1 MRNRL
6 SFEKSPYLLQ
16 HKENPVDWYPWCE
29 EAFEKAALEGKPVF
43 LSIGYSTCHWCH
55 VMAHESFEDEEVAAI
70 LNRGYVSIKLDREER
85 PDIDAVYMSACQ
97 AMTGSGGWPLTII
110 MTPGQKPFFAGT
122 YFPKKS
128 CYGNPGLVDI
138 LNEILRLW
146 HYHKDVLIQNSEQ
159 LTAAIQPKQTGK
171 ITSPQKELL
180 KKAYRFLQKQF
191 DPKWGGFG
199 HAPKFPSPH
208 NLLFLMQYWQKEAQP
223 LALSM
228 AETTLQAMAN
238 GGIHDQIGGGFS
250 RYSTDN
256 MWLIPHFE
264 KMLYDNA
271 LLIWSYLKAYQ
282 ITGTPNYS
290 SIASRTADYILRELT
305 DEQGGFYCG
314 QDADSDG
321 TEGSYYAFTPMEICS
336 ILGELDGTIFC
347 RQYGIS
353 ETGNFEGNS
362 IPNRIGLTGHEWS
375 HKDQWLKKLYD
386 YRLKRATLHKDR
398 KILLS
403 WNSWAIIALAKAG
416 AILENNHYLDAA
428 KKAQHFIQR
437 VLTDKHQRLYVRFCD
452 GEAACMGNLED
463 YAVYALA
470 LLELYEIT
478 FQTEYLA
485 EAILR
490 AEQILRFFKDP
501 EAGGYYM
508 NASDA
513 KQLISRPKEL
523 YDGALPSGNSVTA
536 MVFQKLSFLTGAH
549 KWQKA
554 AREQLEYC
562 ASQIYDAPS
571 SSTFALLAMAN
582 ALYPHKELLCVCREG
597 VPEDLKSNQA
607 LMLYHEISILV
618 KTAEN
623 AANLA
628 ELAPF
633 TAAYPI
639 PSKGCLYYLCEQNA
653 CKPPVNK
660 ISQLL
665 HIILN

>member
-238 GGIHDQIGGGFS
+238 GGII
-250 RYSTDN
+250 
-256 MWLIPHFE
+256 
-264 KMLYDNA
+264 
-271 LLIWSYLKAYQ
+271 
-282 ITGTPNYS
+282 
-290 SIASRTADYILRELT
+290 
-305 DEQGGFYCG
+305 
-314 QDADSDG
+314 
-321 TEGSYYAFTPMEICS
+321 
-336 ILGELDGTIFC
+336 
-347 RQYGIS
+347 
-353 ETGNFEGNS
+353 
-362 IPNRIGLTGHEWS
+362 
-375 HKDQWLKKLYD
+375 
-386 YRLKRATLHKDR
+386 
-398 KILLS
+398 
-403 WNSWAIIALAKAG
+403 
-416 AILENNHYLDAA
+416 
-428 KKAQHFIQR
+428 
-437 VLTDKHQRLYVRFCD
+437 
-452 GEAACMGNLED
+452 
-463 YAVYALA
+463 
-470 LLELYEIT
+470 
-478 FQTEYLA
+478 
-485 EAILR
+485 
-490 AEQILRFFKDP
+490 
-501 EAGGYYM
+501 
-508 NASDA
+508 
-513 KQLISRPKEL
+513 
-523 YDGALPSGNSVTA
+523 
-536 MVFQKLSFLTGAH
+536 
-549 KWQKA
+549 
-554 AREQLEYC
+554 
-562 ASQIYDAPS
+562 
-571 SSTFALLAMAN
+571 
-582 ALYPHKELLCVCREG
+582 
-597 VPEDLKSNQA
+597 
-607 LMLYHEISILV
+607 
-618 KTAEN
+618 
-623 AANLA
+623 
-628 ELAPF
+628 
-633 TAAYPI
+633 
-639 PSKGCLYYLCEQNA
+639 
-653 CKPPVNK
+653 
-660 ISQLL
+660 
-665 HIILN
+665 